1 VARLLLL
8 FVFEHLGGEIVGV
21 LLAQAADGEMP
32 FVVAGKI
39 EVIGRIGRPVA
50 CRALLGGKV
59 LGHRFTRVGR
69 ELC

>member
-1 VARLLLL
+1 
-8 FVFEHLGGEIVGV
+8 
-21 LLAQAADGEMP
+21 MP

-50 CRALLGGKV
+50 CRAMLGGKV